1 MKQQYD
7 GYHFS
12 ERMTDI
18 YNPFSILNA
27 FDSQRIRDYWFASG
41 TPTYLIRL
49 MNHFHEGIDQ
59 LTGKYYSLEEF
70 VNYKADVE
78 YPLPMFYQSGYL
90 TIKDYDKR
98 RQTFLLDFPNN
109 EVKSGFLTLA
119 ASNYLNMKE
128 NVGNLD
134 WQTSI

>member
-1 MKQQYD
+1 
-7 GYHFS
+7 
-12 ERMTDI
+12 
-18 YNPFSILNA
+18 
-27 FDSQRIRDYWFASG
+27 
-41 TPTYLIRL
+41 

-90 TIKDYDKR
+90 TIKDYEKDFGL
-98 RQTFLLDFPNN
+98 FLLDFPNN
-109 EVKSGFLTLA
+109 EVKSGFLTLV

-128 NVGNLD
+128 NAGNLD